1 MAAVAYPATTNVVA
15 TYTRGPG
22 TVIRRLLAFGQREDR
37 ALIYLMVACIIMA
50 AGSLPGI
57 ARRAHLAGNDPGPEM
72 QAAVLAWVLFA
83 PLALYL
89 IAPITRLIGMIFRGS
104 GSWYGARLALF
115 WALLAASPLYL
126 LLGLTDG
133 FVGQG
138 IEWRGVGIAWIAA
151 FLWFWIG
158 GAIGQERAT

>member
-1 MAAVAYPATTNVVA
+1 MAATAYPATTNVVA

-22 TVIRRLLAFGQREDR
+22 TVMRRLLAFGQREDR
-37 ALIYLMVACIIMA
+37 ALMYLMVACIIMA

-57 ARRAHLAGNDPGPEM
+57 SRRAFLEGTEAGPQL
-72 QAAVLAWVLFA
+72 QAAVLGWVLIA
-83 PLALYL
+83 PLMLYL
-89 IAPITRLIGMIFRGS
+89 IAPVPRLIGKAFGGRGT
-104 GSWYGARLALF
+104 WYGARLALF

-138 IEWRGVGIAWIAA
+138 LDWRAVGVLWLAA
-151 FLWFWIG
+151 CVSYTHLTRP
-158 GAIGQERAT
+158 AVCRL

>member
-1 MAAVAYPATTNVVA
+1 MARTAYPATTNVVA

-22 TVIRRLLAFGQREDR
+22 TVIRRLLVFGQREDR
-37 ALIYLMVACIIMA
+37 ALMYLMVACIIMA

-57 ARRAHLAGNDPGPEM
+57 SRRAFLEGVDVGPLM
-72 QAAVLAWVLFA
+72 QAAVLGWVLFA
-83 PLALYL
+83 PLVLYL
-89 IAPITRLIGMIFRGS
+89 IAPVPRLIGKLFGGQ
-104 GSWYGARLALF
+104 GSWYGARLSLF

-138 IEWRGVGIAWIAA
+138 LEWRIVGSAWLIAFA
-151 FLWFWIG
+151 WFWIG
-158 GAIGQERAT
+158 GAVAQERAA